1 MIVSPQSRGN
11 VKNHISDIHR
21 MHIGKLDMNLL
32 RVFDAVYRMRSVSR
46 ASDDL
51 GLTQPATSQ
60 AISRLRLVLKDALF
74 VRVQGGVEPTPK
86 AQRLAVAVRLA
97 ISTLESALLEAEE
110 FDAHSA
116 RRTFRLHLTD
126 TGEALFLPRLITALT
141 QVAPGIGLHSS
152 AVPQDEI
159 VSALDSGRI
168 DFAIGFLPDVV
179 GSQSVELMRDRHIV
193 LLRHEHPLAVRGLAD
208 VDVMTQISEIEFVA
222 VVRPHSETM
231 SLMRLLDMDKRVKL
245 TASHFLALPEIV
257 QGTDLGVVVPLR
269 IAHRFFLPF
278 GAYKKVDPQFPDF
291 AVSLHWS
298 KRFQHD
304 PAHEWM
310 RALLMD
316 LCAEA
321 QPSFPDLQLGL
332 SPAA

>member
-60 AISRLRLVLKDALF
+60 AMSRLRVVLNSALF

-97 ISTLESALLEAEE
+97 ISTLGSALLEAEE
-110 FDAHSA
+110 FDAHNA

-141 QVAPGIGLHSS
+141 RVAPGLGLHSS

-159 VSALDSGRI
+159 AAALDYGRI
-168 DFAIGFLPDVV
+168 DFALGFLPDVA
-179 GSQSVELMRDRHIV
+179 GTQHAV
-193 LLRHEHPLAVRGLAD
+193 LRRAP
-208 VDVMTQISEIEFVA
+208 
-222 VVRPHSETM
+222 P
-231 SLMRLLDMDKRVKL
+231 
-245 TASHFLALPEIV
+245 
-257 QGTDLGVVVPLR
+257 R
-269 IAHRFFLPF
+269 I
-278 GAYKKVDPQFPDF
+278 
-291 AVSLHWS
+291 
-298 KRFQHD
+298 
-304 PAHEWM
+304 
-310 RALLMD
+310 
-316 LCAEA
+316 
-321 QPSFPDLQLGL
+321 L
-332 SPAA
+332 S